1 MSVVLSVVLS
11 VVPSAVL
18 LVVLAT
24 AFTLTLAA
32 TVGCVEGASTGT
44 KQAGESQAGARESTD
59 TTALQAPRRRSAPPA
74 ARERIEERRTM
85 VETQMARPRD
95 GRAPVRSKLV
105 LEAMRIV
112 PRHVFVPDTMR
123 RHAYRDR
130 PLPIGHEQTIS
141 QPYIVAWMTE
151 LLELKPD
158 SKVLEIGT
166 GSGYQAA
173 VLAHMTE
180 HVYSIEIVEALAKR
194 ARRTLKDQGY
204 DEVKC
209 RHGDGYNGWAE
220 HAPFDA
226 VIVTCAPEDLPE
238 PLWNQLKPG
247 GRIVIPIGSSDGLQ
261 QLVLVEKTSAGE
273 RRERI
278 LSAVR
283 FVPLTREAAESV
295 EHGASANPE
304 RPDRE
309 FEASFE

>member
-1 MSVVLSVVLS
+1 
-11 VVPSAVL
+11 
-18 LVVLAT
+18 
-24 AFTLTLAA
+24 
-32 TVGCVEGASTGT
+32 
-44 KQAGESQAGARESTD
+44 
-59 TTALQAPRRRSAPPA
+59 
-74 ARERIEERRTM
+74 M
-85 VETQMARPRD
+85 VETQMARPGD
-95 GRAPVRSKLV
+95 GRAPVRSKAV
-105 LEAMRIV
+105 IEAMRVV
-112 PRHVFVPDTMR
+112 PRHVFVPASMR
-123 RHAYRDR
+123 RHAYRDT

-151 LLELKPD
+151 LLQLKPD

-180 HVYSIEIVEALAKR
+180 HVYSIEIVEALAKS

-238 PLWNQLKPG
+238 PLWKQLKPG
-247 GRIVIPIGSSDGLQ
+247 GRIVIPLGSPYKLQ
-261 QLVLVEKTSAGE
+261 RLVLVEKTSAGE
-273 RRERI
+273 RRERV

-283 FVPLTREAAESV
+283 FVPLTREAAENV
-295 EHGASANPE
+295 EPGVSKK
-304 RPDRE
+304 
-309 FEASFE
+309 S